1 MEHAQA
7 ISTNASE
14 RYLLG
19 ELTASE
25 ADAFEEHYFDCV
37 QCADDVR
44 AGSTF
49 LDGGRRLVRES
60 ETPLAPVVA
69 IEEHPRRRW
78 GWMQTAIAAMVLF
91 PLVLVPL
98 LVRDAAPAAVV
109 ALGGD
114 PIVLAADTRAAGDS
128 VVVTGEAPI
137 VFEIPDSS
145 HARYEVRVLGP
156 DGKTLDTREYTRA
169 EVERSDWLSLTVHGG
184 PAGEYQLVISGG
196 APGGSLRE
204 LARRRFTVKR

>member
-25 ADAFEEHYFDCV
+25 ADAFEEHYFDCF

-49 LDGGRRLVRES
+49 LEGGRALVRES
-60 ETPLAPVVA
+60 ETPLAPVVEIA
-69 IEEHPRRRW
+69 EHPRRRW

-98 LVRDAAPAAVV
+98 LMRDAAPAAVV

-114 PIVLAADTRAAGDS
+114 PIVLAADTRAAGEP
-128 VVVTGEAPI
+128 VVVTGESPI

-196 APGGSLRE
+196 EPGGSLRE